1 MNIRKIISSGE
12 WTQVPGWDV
21 AKHEYVELDCER
33 WISEN
38 KIREA
43 GQENGKQEFPPSEAV
58 QPDEMYTKI
67 LAWVNNRGRACH
79 AAVSD
84 YLNLQRHAL
93 TIEAREGTAPLRHQI
108 EGIRNQGI
116 VELRDQCREDK
127 NHLTQ
132 LEQEARVA
140 ASGLEEFKKTANLD
154 RIAEYEQ
161 RGTWYWWLVGI
172 IVLEALANAMML
184 ADVNEYGLLGAISV
198 MVAIGVVNTCVLGSV
213 IGEGWR
219 QKNSVKTWTRT
230 AGWLMVVSGT
240 MMMFVW
246 NLLVGHFRDSMRS
259 VVTKAALG
267 ESTLADLMA
276 DDTVDRFLVN
286 PFGLEGMLSWVLAVI
301 GIGCCIFGATKWL
314 KRDDVYPG
322 YGTVHRAATD
332 LSIEY
337 RHEVTARNANLKVV
351 YERYLARIR
360 DLRQQ
365 IENKKSNHT
374 LVSDRANEIVRQ
386 FPMQLR
392 RYQDDLEFII
402 AAYRSANE
410 KARTTPSPA
419 FFQNSMTIDH
429 EMLVTP
435 PWNDVPHSGYEEDWE
450 QFHQAEVTIQREYLK
465 AQNSYPTL
473 SELLKTDTEEG
484 KQGDSEIT

>member
-1 MNIRKIISSGE
+1 MNLRKVSHDSE
-12 WTQVPGWDV
+12 WTKVPGWDD
-21 AKHEYVELDCER
+21 AKHVYVELDCER
-33 WISEN
+33 WIREN

-93 TIEAREGTAPLRHQI
+93 TLEAQEGTAPLRHQV

-127 NHLTQ
+127 NHLAH
-132 LEQEARVA
+132 LGHEAKVA
-140 ASGLEEFKKTANLD
+140 TGGLEKFKKTASLD
-154 RIAEYEQ
+154 RIAEYDQ
-161 RGTWYWWLVGI
+161 RGTWYWWLVGV
-172 IVLEALANAMML
+172 IVIEALANAMML
-184 ADVNEYGLLGAISV
+184 ADVNEYGLQGAVSV
-198 MVAIGVVNTCVLGSV
+198 MIAIGVVNTCVLGSV

-219 QKNSVKTWTRT
+219 QKNSVKTWPRT
-230 AGWLMVVSGT
+230 AGWAMVVIGT
-240 MMMFVW
+240 WMMFGW

-259 VVTKAALG
+259 VVTKAASG
-267 ESTLADLMA
+267 ESTLTELMA
-276 DDTVDRFLVN
+276 DDTIERFLVN
-286 PFGLEGMLSWVLAVI
+286 PLGLEGMLSWVLAVI
-301 GIGCCIFGATKWL
+301 GVGCCIFSATKWL

-332 LSIEY
+332 RSIEY
-337 RHEVTARNANLKVV
+337 RHEVTARSSNLKSV

-365 IENKKSNHT
+365 TENKKSNHT
-374 LVSDRANEIVRQ
+374 LISDRANEIVRQ

-402 AAYRSANE
+402 AAYRSTNE
-410 KARTTPSPA
+410 KARTAPSPE
-419 FFQNSMTIDH
+419 FFEKNMAIDQ
-429 EMLVTP
+429 EMLATP
-435 PWNDVPHSGYEEDWE
+435 PWKDVPPTDYEEDWE
-450 QFHQAEVTIQREYLK
+450 QFHRAEVEVQREYLRSQK
-465 AQNSYPTL
+465 SYPTL
-473 SELLKTDTEEG
+473 SELMEKVDTDEG
-484 KQGDSEIT
+484 ITK